1 MQFLLSELKDLP
13 EIKEVFAQHG
23 LMSEKQVMFA
33 GLEGSL
39 KHVFMGLIHQRSR
52 GPSLIITADNLAAEK
67 IYADL
72 EVLFPEE
79 VEIFPGENLLYFSEI
94 LGRSSEIANTRI
106 KVMQRLLG
114 EEKILVVAPLTAMLP
129 RLLPPNLWQEK
140 IFSFKKGSQVD
151 LKKTVSK
158 LFDIGYQRV
167 SIVERQGQLSLKGG
181 ILDVFSPGKSCPVRL
196 EFFGDTIE
204 SLRLFE
210 PETQRSRLEIDF
222 VTIVPAREFFLEDKQ
237 ARQGGERIFLEAE
250 AVAANLKNAGNIVG
264 SEKLVDKIQE
274 MLLRL
279 KEDKTFL
286 GIEQYF
292 ANFYGQGSSILDYL
306 STKGKVIL
314 DEPLQLQ
321 ETFTEMSQQLKD
333 IETSLLLQGDILPS
347 QTEYYWDF
355 FHLLQRYSGCI
366 TGFSLFPRQSKCF
379 HFDKI
384 ISPEARTLVNYHG
397 QWDML
402 LMEIATWQ
410 NKNYRIIFVCSRAEK
425 SESLKTILEENGLQ
439 PLLLPEITPSTL
451 LPRRTPIIT
460 TSLFSSGFLLSGA
473 KMVLI
478 TEKELEAYPGKV
490 RVRRRKKDGVYLAD
504 YRELKIGDFVVHEQ
518 HGIGSY
524 QGVRT
529 LHIGET
535 GKDYLLIKYRGTDK
549 LYIPT
554 NQIDIIQKYIGSEG
568 KVPKLSA
575 LNSQEWSKAKAKV
588 QRAVEDIARELIAL
602 YSERKAVA
610 GHSFSPDQDW
620 QKEFEE
626 RFPYRE
632 TPDQIRAIEEI
643 KKDMEK
649 DQVMERLVC
658 GDVGYGKTEVALR
671 AAFKAIIDG
680 KQVAFLVPTTILA
693 QQHFRTFQERFQGYP
708 ITVDLL
714 SRFRTAAQQKE
725 TIKNLRR
732 GNVDLLVATHRL
744 LSEDLRFK
752 DLGLLI
758 IDEEQRF
765 GVKQKEKIKM
775 LKKNVD
781 VLTLTATPIPR
792 TLHMSLVGARD
803 LSVIETPPE
812 DRYPVQTYVVEYSDL
827 SVREAIL
834 REVRRGGQVYFVY
847 NRVQTIDK
855 WVAHLQKVI
864 PGIRIG
870 VGHGQM
876 SESRLEKVMLDFLEK
891 KYDLLISTT
900 IIESGLDLP
909 NVNTMIIYDA
919 DKLGLAQLYQLRGRI
934 GRSNRVA
941 YCYLTYQKDKILTEV
956 AEKRLQTI
964 KEFTELGAG
973 LKIALRDMEIRGVG
987 NLLGA
992 EQHGFMAAVGFD
1004 LYTKF
1009 LENSIR
1015 TLKGEKASP
1024 EKTKI
1029 RVELEVDAY
1038 IPESYIYDQEQ
1049 KIEIY
1054 RKIARIQEEEDR
1066 KDIQLEMRDRYG
1078 LLPISVRNLLKVA
1091 LLKSRAAQVGVN
1103 AIKEEVKIVKISL
1116 LPGVLLN
1123 NDKLWQL
1130 ISRSNGKVKVSAG
1143 TQGYVIKVLRKGFSD
1158 EQLLDFL
1165 LKLMEELRSNVSKV
1179 SQEIV

>member
-1 MQFLLSELKDLP
+1 MQFLLSELKGLP
-13 EIKEVFAQHG
+13 EVKEVFAQHG
-23 LMSEKQVMFA
+23 LMSEKKVMFA

-39 KHVFMGLIHQRSR
+39 KHVFMGLIHQQSR
-52 GPSLIITADNLAAEK
+52 GPSLVITADNPAAEK

-72 EVLFPEE
+72 EVLFPGE
-79 VEIFPGENLLYFSEI
+79 VEVFPGENLLYFSEM
-94 LGRSSEIANTRI
+94 LGRSSEIADARI
-106 KVMQRLLG
+106 KVMQRLLAG
-114 EEKILVVAPLTAMLP
+114 EKILVVAPLTAVLP
-129 RLLPPNLWQEK
+129 RLLPPDFFREK
-140 IFSFKKGSQVD
+140 IFSLKKGSQAN
-151 LKKTVSK
+151 LNETVAK

-167 SIVERQGQLSLKGG
+167 STVESQGQLSLKGG
-181 ILDVFSPGKSCPVRL
+181 ILDIFSPGESWPVRV
-196 EFFGDTIE
+196 EFFGDNIE
-204 SLRLFE
+204 SLRVFE
-210 PETQRSRLEIDF
+210 PETQRSRLEIDLAN
-222 VTIVPAREFFLEDKQ
+222 IAPAREIFLEEEQ
-237 ARQGGERIFLEAE
+237 ARQGGEKIFLEAQ
-250 AVAANLKNAGNIVG
+250 AVAENLKNAGNVVG
-264 SEKLVDKIQE
+264 SEKLLDKIEE

-286 GIEQYF
+286 GVEQYF
-292 ANFYGQGSSILDYL
+292 ANFYGQGNSILDYL
-306 STKGKVIL
+306 SARGKVIL

-321 ETFTEMSQQLKD
+321 ENFIEMSKQLKD

-355 FHLLQRYSGCI
+355 FHLLERYSGSV
-366 TGFSLFPRQSKCF
+366 TGFSLFSRQSKYF
-379 HFDKI
+379 HPDKV

-402 LMEIATWQ
+402 LTEIATWQ

-425 SESLKTILEENGLQ
+425 SESLKIILEENGLQ
-439 PLLLPEITPSTL
+439 PLLLPEITPTMI
-451 LPRRTPIIT
+451 LPRKTPIIT
-460 TSLFSSGFLLSGA
+460 TDLFSSGFLLPGA
-473 KMVLI
+473 KTVLI
-478 TEKELEAYPGKV
+478 TEKELEAHPGKV
-490 RVRRRKKDGVYLAD
+490 RVRRRKKEGLQLAD
-504 YRELKIGDFVVHEQ
+504 YRELKTGDFVVHEQ

-535 GKDYLLIKYRGTDK
+535 GKDYLLVKYRGTDK

-554 NQIDIIQKYIGSEG
+554 DQIDIIQKYVGSEG
-568 KVPKLSA
+568 KAPKLSA
-575 LNSQEWSKAKAKV
+575 LSSQEWSKAKAKV
-588 QRAVEDIARELIAL
+588 KRAVEDIARELIAL
-602 YSERKAVA
+602 YSERKAVV
-610 GHSFSPDQDW
+610 GHSFPPDQDW
-620 QKEFEE
+620 QKEFEGQ
-626 RFPYRE
+626 FPYRE
-632 TPDQIRAIEEI
+632 TPDQLRAIEEI

-708 ITVDLL
+708 ITVGLL

-725 TIKNLRR
+725 TIKDLRR
-732 GNVDLLVATHRL
+732 GGVDLLVATHRL
-744 LSEDLRFK
+744 LSGDLRFK
-752 DLGLLI
+752 DLGLLV

-803 LSVIETPPE
+803 LSIIETPPE
-812 DRYPVQTYVVEYSDL
+812 DRYPVQTYVVEYSDF

-847 NRVQTIDK
+847 NRVKSIDK
-855 WVAHLQKVI
+855 WVAHLQKI
-864 PGIRIG
+864 MPEIRIG
-870 VGHGQM
+870 MGHGQM
-876 SESRLEKVMLDFLEK
+876 SEARLEKVMLNFLEK
-891 KYDLLISTT
+891 KYDVLISTT

-934 GRSNRVA
+934 GRSSRVA

-956 AEKRLQTI
+956 AEKRLQAI

-992 EQHGFMAAVGFD
+992 EQHGFMTTIGFD
-1004 LYTKF
+1004 LYTRF

-1015 TLKGEKASP
+1015 ALKGEKAPP
-1024 EKTKI
+1024 EKTEM

-1038 IPESYIYDQEQ
+1038 IPQSYIYDQEQ
-1049 KIEIY
+1049 KIEVY
-1054 RKIARIQEEEDR
+1054 RKIAQIQEEEDGN
-1066 KDIQLEMRDRYG
+1066 DIEVELRDRYG
-1078 LLPISVRNLLKVA
+1078 PLPVAVYNLLKVA
-1091 LLKSRAAQVGVN
+1091 LLKNRAGLVGVSD
-1103 AIKEEVKIVKISL
+1103 ITEEGKIIKISL
-1116 LPGVLLN
+1116 LPGVLPDN
-1123 NDKLWQL
+1123 ERLWQL
-1130 ISRSNGKVKVSAG
+1130 ISRSRGKVKVSAG
-1143 TQGYVIKVLRKGFSD
+1143 TQGYAIKVLRKGLAE

-1165 LKLMEELRSNVSKV
+1165 LKLLEELRNTVSKV
-1179 SQEIV
+1179 S